1 MNTSI
6 KFLRLGKTEGKQTT
20 NCYCRN
26 EYPITGINESA
37 KQGVNILDISKDNK
51 EKDAFIGW

>member
-1 MNTSI
+1 
-6 KFLRLGKTEGKQTT
+6 LLL
-20 NCYCRN
+20 RN